1 MARVVHLPQPCRGRR
16 SFLGLLLVAGWDRW
30 LLGDAQRSTMCC
42 TLVGMFAFMA
52 SISQKLMF
60 KLPGC
65 PCIHVLLACTVVSF
79 IKNKCE
85 GTCTASGQ
93 GLMP

>member
-16 SFLGLLLVAGWDRW
+16 NSLGLLLVAGWDRW
-30 LLGDAQRSTMCC
+30 LLGDAQGSTMCC
-42 TLVGMFAFMA
+42 TLRVMAGEFAFGA

-60 KLPGC
+60 KLPISL
-65 PCIHVLLACTVVSF
+65 CIHVLLDCTVVSF

-85 GTCTASGQ
+85 GT
-93 GLMP
+93 